1 LPVRLLASILA
12 LLNMKDFIKLLK
24 IIQECWG
31 ADTSFFKDW
40 KPTNPAKGH
49 CSISA
54 LIIQK
59 YFGGMI
65 AYSKEAK
72 HYWNILPDGTIL
84 DITRKQ
90 FSNRKVL
97 PLTEI
102 RTRGSVLKNRNIN
115 GRYRI
120 FEKRIEERLQ
130 QEAKE
135 R

>member
-1 LPVRLLASILA
+1 
-12 LLNMKDFIKLLK
+12 
-24 IIQECWG
+24 
-31 ADTSFFKDW
+31 
-40 KPTNPAKGH
+40 
-49 CSISA
+49 
-54 LIIQK
+54 
-59 YFGGMI
+59 MI

-102 RTRGSVLKNRNIN
+102 RTRDTVLKNKNIN

-130 QEAKE
+130 QEAMEDNTEQIQKL
-135 R
+135 

>member
-1 LPVRLLASILA
+1 MR
-12 LLNMKDFIKLLK
+12 DFLKLLE
-24 IIQECWG
+24 IIQSCWE

-49 CSISA
+49 CSVSA

-72 HYWNILPDGTIL
+72 HYWNILPDGTVL

-102 RTRGSVLKNRNIN
+102 RTRDYVLKNKNIN
-115 GRYRI
+115 ARYKI
-120 FEKRIEERLQ
+120 FEKRIKEKLQ
-130 QEAKE
+130 DEFKNKSWIID
-135 R
+135 

>member
-1 LPVRLLASILA
+1 
-12 LLNMKDFIKLLK
+12 MKDFIRLLE
-24 IIQECWG
+24 IIQDCWE

-40 KPTNPAKGH
+40 KPTNPARGH
-49 CSISA
+49 CSVSA

-72 HYWNILPDGTIL
+72 HYWNILPDGTVL

-102 RTRGSVLKNRNIN
+102 RTRDYVLKNNNIN
-115 GRYRI
+115 ARYKI
-120 FEKRIEERLQ
+120 FEKRIEEKLR
-130 QEAKE
+130 QEREK
-135 R
+135 